1 MAQSSFSKA
10 ASLSLVVLVGAS
22 MAAMVSA
29 QEMMAPAPAPSIM
42 TGAGFS
48 VPLSGAV
55 VAVSLVASLMGF
67 LKM

>member
-1 MAQSSFSKA
+1 
-10 ASLSLVVLVGAS
+10 